1 MHVVIPF
8 ALSDDPACRQAA
20 QALKLPALEQIVKAF
35 SPSPSSLT
43 PPKGMALAHEHVRAT
58 HLGLPISAHYPWAAL
73 EAGALGMDTT
83 QAWAYVTPCHWLVGQ
98 GQVMMGNPHDLQLSP
113 EDVEGLRLAM
123 HTFFAEDGISL
134 HASPGAAHWLACGDI
149 FKHLQTAPAARAIG
163 RNLSPWLPDSD
174 LLRRLQN
181 EMQMLLY
188 THPINDARSER
199 GALAVNS
206 VWFSGTGALPEG
218 FQAAALPATW
228 QEHDVL
234 QAHALNNRWD
244 HWQAAWQTLDATV
257 LQALLQAAQ
266 HGPVTLSLCS
276 EDRVLTLCNTPRH
289 FLQKLKHRL
298 SPQGLNTIWNAL

>member
-20 QALKLPALEQIVKAF
+20 QALKLPALEQIVQAF
-35 SPSPSSLT
+35 SPSPSSVI
-43 PPKGMALAHEHVRAT
+43 PPKELALAHEHLRAT
-58 HLGLPISAHYPWAAL
+58 HLGLPLSAHYPWAAL
-73 EAGALGMDTT
+73 EASELGLDTT
-83 QAWAYVTPCHWLVGQ
+83 QAWGHVTPCHWQVGQ
-98 GQVMMGNPHDLQLSP
+98 GQVMMGNPHDLQLST
-113 EDVEGLRLAM
+113 EELEGLRLAM
-123 HTFFAEDGISL
+123 QGFFAEDGITL
-134 HASPGAAHWLACGDI
+134 HATPHGHWLASGEV

-163 RNLSPWLPDSD
+163 RNLSPWLPSSE

-199 GALAVNS
+199 GAVAVNS
-206 VWFSGTGALPEG
+206 VWFSGSGALPEG
-218 FQAAALPATW
+218 FEAQALPPTW

-234 QAHALNNRWD
+234 QAHALNNDWGS
-244 HWQAAWQTLDATV
+244 WQQAWQTLDASV
-257 LQALLQAAQ
+257 LQHLLQAAQ
-266 HGPVTLSLCS
+266 HGPATLSLCS
-276 EDRVLTLCNTPRH
+276 EDRVLTLANTPRN